1 MANQV
6 HPFQVCDIE
15 DNVEQENKGT
25 HSEASSEGKSKQSID
40 PYEHQF
46 ILFASYM
53 RRHQETGD
61 IQSAYSQQSLEKWIQ
76 LWKVVPPY

>member
-15 DNVEQENKGT
+15 DNVE
-25 HSEASSEGKSKQSID
+25 ASSEGKSKQSID
-40 PYEHQF
+40 LYEHQF

-53 RRHQETGD
+53 RRQEKGD